1 MAKVLELQLQQQ
13 SFQWIFYNPING
25 RKKKTPWVASWGNF
39 QRGNRFEDL
48 WRGYD
53 FILLESSKLA
63 CHIASWVSQRTPWF
77 TDKGQFITAMEL
89 ARLSSIC
96 VLIPKLKFSKV
107 IWRGPG
113 ATGLHG
119 RNWAQGTGTLYTNS
133 LHACSL
139 LWRETPCL
147 SSKVVCCTHIV
158 ERRMPHKGL
167 HSQDVQKYKRTMEN
181 YLPITE
187 FNLSIAKW

>member
-1 MAKVLELQLQQQ
+1 MAGKRKPHGLLVEE
-13 SFQWIFYNPING
+13 IF
-25 RKKKTPWVASWGNF
+25 
-39 QRGNRFEDL
+39 RGNRFEDL
-48 WRGYD
+48 WWGYD

-63 CHIASWVSQRTPWF
+63 CHIASCVSQRTPWF
-77 TDKGQFITAMEL
+77 TDKGQFITAVAL

-96 VLIPKLKFSKV
+96 VLTPKLKFSKV

-113 ATGLHG
+113 DTGLLR
-119 RNWAQGTGTLYTNS
+119 RNWAQGTGALYTNS

-158 ERRMPHKGL
+158 ESRVQHKGL

>member
-113 ATGLHG
+113 GICIHSELHYRRQMLSLEKACFPTATVGILGLLFKTAGKQVLCSGEKHYFYLP
-119 RNWAQGTGTLYTNS
+119 R
-133 LHACSL
+133 CSL
-139 LWRETPCL
+139 
-147 SSKVVCCTHIV
+147 
-158 ERRMPHKGL
+158 
-167 HSQDVQKYKRTMEN
+167 Y
-181 YLPITE
+181 
-187 FNLSIAKW
+187 